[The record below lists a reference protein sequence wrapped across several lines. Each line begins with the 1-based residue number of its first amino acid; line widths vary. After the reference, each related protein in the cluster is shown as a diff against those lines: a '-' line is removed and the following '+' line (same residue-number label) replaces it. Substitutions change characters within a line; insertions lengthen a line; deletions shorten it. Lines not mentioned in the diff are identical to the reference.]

1 MKEEVREHVT
11 PIVDTDLLSHK
22 VLNVKAGYVQDHI
35 TNWKSVTT
43 APVILKYATKH
54 YHREFMGDCR
64 PVQTTKP

>member
-1 MKEEVREHVT
+1 MKEEVRHVT
-11 PIVDTDLLSHK
+11 STVDTDLLSHK
-22 VLNVKAGYVQDHI
+22 VLNIKAGYVWDHI

-54 YHREFMGDCR
+54 YHIVFKGDCR